1 MRFRCMMALVAVVM
15 AAGIAQAST
24 LVLTLGSASASRHG
38 KTVVVSASGDL
49 GNSRD
54 TVTAKVSRH
63 GDLADV
69 DLYEISAPGFGTE
82 VTGSFLKS
90 VSIPDASG
98 IKRVRVH
105 ARSGVKVVMVKQS
118 RPNKAHV
125 ARSKHACG

>member
-1 MRFRCMMALVAVVM
+1 MMALVAGV
-15 AAGIAQAST
+15 AATGIAQAAT

-38 KTVVVSASGDL
+38 TTVVVSASGDL

-54 TVTAKVSRH
+54 TVTARVSRH

-69 DLYEISAPGFGTE
+69 DLYENPAPGFGTE
-82 VTGSFLKS
+82 VTGSYLKS

-105 ARSGVKVVMVKQS
+105 ARSGVKMVLVKQS
-118 RPNKAHV
+118 RSNKAH
-125 ARSKHACG
+125 ATKSKHACG